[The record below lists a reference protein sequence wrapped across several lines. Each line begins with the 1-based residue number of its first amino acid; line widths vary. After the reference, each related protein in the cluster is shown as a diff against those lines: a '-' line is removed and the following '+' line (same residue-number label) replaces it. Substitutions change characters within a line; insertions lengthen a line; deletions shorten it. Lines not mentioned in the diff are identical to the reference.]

1 MKMSNL
7 LASGWRGTSL
17 TPLSDLDIALAHL
30 LQNLQPSTDE
40 RHLWLAAL
48 ASHQWGRGHACLDL
62 NQWPDNAGFLL
73 AWSPQALAALPAK
86 LALGLSDIPWAQGEH
101 SPLVVQDKR
110 LYLRR
115 AWAWLGSACP

>member
-40 RHLWLAAL
+40 RHLWLVAL

-62 NQWPDNAGFLL
+62 NGWPANAGVLL
-73 AWSPQALAALPAK
+73 GWGAQAHLVLSTEWADVQKQVYFCSSFDLPFFAE
-86 LALGLSDIPWAQGEH
+86 GGY
-101 SPLVVQDKR
+101 VQ
-110 LYLRR
+110 
-115 AWAWLGSACP
+115 

>member
-17 TPLSDLDIALAHL
+17 TPLSALDIALVQMLH
-30 LQNLQPSTDE
+30 NLQASSDE

-62 NQWPDNAGFLL
+62 NQWPDNAGALL
-73 AWSPQALAALPAK
+73 GWGAQALGVLPAK
-86 LALGLSDIPWAQGEH
+86 LSLSLIH
-101 SPLVVQDKR
+101 I
-110 LYLRR
+110 
-115 AWAWLGSACP
+115 

>member
-62 NQWPDNAGFLL
+62 NQWPDNAGYLL

-86 LALGLSDIPWAQGEH
+86 LALGLVR
-101 SPLVVQDKR
+101 SPLGA
-110 LYLRR
+110 RR
-115 AWAWLGSACP
+115 ALALGRARQAPVFAPRLGS